1 MLKNKKRTEATPTVL
16 LLFLA
21 RCKGYS
27 RLRRLACSATAAAQ
41 QYPPHTSRLKTVH
54 QTVFSTPLTLSGF
67 ESLENK
73 KRTEATPA
81 VLLLFLARCKG
92 YSRLRRL
99 ACSATAAAQQYPP
112 HTSRLKT
119 VHQTVFSTPLT
130 LSGFESL
137 ENKKRTE
144 ATPAV
149 LLLFLA
155 RCKGFE
161 PLTFW
166 FVAWAGIFYRPLY
179 FVIIS

>member
-1 MLKNKKRTEATPTVL
+1 MLKKQKRTEATPTVL

-54 QTVFSTPLTLSGF
+54 RTVFLTPLTLSGF
-67 ESLENK
+67 ESLEK
-73 KRTEATPA
+73 KRTEATLA
-81 VLLLFLARCKG
+81 VLLPFLARCKG

-119 VHQTVFSTPLT
+119 VRRTVFLTPLT

-166 FVAWAGIFYRPLY
+166 FVAKHSIQL
-179 FVIIS
+179 S

>member
-1 MLKNKKRTEATPTVL
+1 MLKNKKRTEVIPTVL

-41 QYPPHTSRLKTVH
+41 QYPPHTSRLKTVPR
-54 QTVFSTPLTLSGF
+54 TVFLTPLTLSGF
-67 ESLENK
+67 ESLEK
-73 KRTEATPA
+73 KRTEAIPTVSLP
-81 VLLLFLARCKG
+81 FLARCKG

-119 VHQTVFSTPLT
+119 VHRTVFLTPLT

-137 ENKKRTE
+137 ENKKNGINTCGIASVLGALQGIRT
-144 ATPAV
+144 PD
-149 LLLFLA
+149 LLVRSLGRHFL
-155 RCKGFE
+155 
-161 PLTFW
+161 PS
-166 FVAWAGIFYRPLY
+166 FVFRYN
-179 FVIIS
+179 

>member
-1 MLKNKKRTEATPTVL
+1 M
-16 LLFLA
+16 A

-41 QYPPHTSRLKTVH
+41 QYPPHTSRLKTV
-54 QTVFSTPLTLSGF
+54 
-67 ESLENK
+67 
-73 KRTEATPA
+73 
-81 VLLLFLARCKG
+81 
-92 YSRLRRL
+92 RR
-99 ACSATAAAQQYPP
+99 
-112 HTSRLKT
+112 
-119 VHQTVFSTPLT
+119 TVFSTPLT

-166 FVAWAGIFYRPLY
+166 FVAKHSIQLSYERSKRWWLRAESNHRHEDFQSSALPTELRSQKKMAVSTRFELAIFCVTGRRDNHYTTRPIWLRETDLNHRPSGY
-179 FVIIS
+179 EPNELPNCSIPR

>member
-1 MLKNKKRTEATPTVL
+1 M
-16 LLFLA
+16 A

-41 QYPPHTSRLKTVH
+41 QYPPHTSRLKTVRR
-54 QTVFSTPLTLSGF
+54 TVFSTPLTLSGF

-119 VHQTVFSTPLT
+119 VRRTVFSTPLT

-149 LLLFLA
+149 LLPFLA

>member
-92 YSRLRRL
+92 
-99 ACSATAAAQQYPP
+99 
-112 HTSRLKT
+112 
-119 VHQTVFSTPLT
+119 
-130 LSGFESL
+130 
-137 ENKKRTE
+137 
-144 ATPAV
+144 
-149 LLLFLA
+149 
-155 RCKGFE
+155 FE

-166 FVAWAGIFYRPLY
+166 FVAKHSIQL
-179 FVIIS
+179 S

>member
-92 YSRLRRL
+92 
-99 ACSATAAAQQYPP
+99 
-112 HTSRLKT
+112 
-119 VHQTVFSTPLT
+119 
-130 LSGFESL
+130 
-137 ENKKRTE
+137 
-144 ATPAV
+144 
-149 LLLFLA
+149 
-155 RCKGFE
+155 FE

-166 FVAWAGIFYRPLY
+166 FVAKHSIRLSYRRICNFYCSSILTLLEQKVNIFLRSARINRFLLY
-179 FVIIS
+179 SEAAEISPYK